1 MGIWW
6 GRLGGSG
13 RVVGWMTEIWERRF
27 LLELLRQLLFQRR
40 ILRVVLRIDCG
51 LFGWLRF

>member
-6 GRLGGSG
+6 RRRGGSG